1 MSSMCTAVGRV
12 WCMLRREWMPRMSL
26 LSFPRRRSSPF
37 VPIRGWCPRRQTL
50 NHARVGCISQSRGFV
65 VSSRFSRRMPILYTL
80 TFGPSDAAQWGV
92 AHSGVVI
99 RREGQ
104 VNQAEEVLQHFGIP
118 VYARLP
124 VLVNSSLQASLSIG
138 YCLWVR
144 WHAVVLPGLS
154 VYTVYFCRMSVLP
167 TLCEK
172 AEVFQDEVL
181 CSASDPRPYLGIDR
195 VHDFGLGL
203 LDSRVQTLSLA
214 VTGCVGRQVTDCT
227 VGVHLDDR
235 LGLLP
240 ARLSGVLSR
249 IHLSGWSMTGGIGG
263 MVRGKLE

>member
-1 MSSMCTAVGRV
+1 M
-12 WCMLRREWMPRMSL
+12 
-26 LSFPRRRSSPF
+26 
-37 VPIRGWCPRRQTL
+37 
-50 NHARVGCISQSRGFV
+50 
-65 VSSRFSRRMPILYTL
+65 
-80 TFGPSDAAQWGV
+80 
-92 AHSGVVI
+92 
-99 RREGQ
+99 
-104 VNQAEEVLQHFGIP
+104 
-118 VYARLP
+118 YARLP

-138 YCLWVR
+138 YCLRVR

-154 VYTVYFCRMSVLP
+154 VYAVYFCRMSVLP
-167 TLCEK
+167 ALCEK

-181 CSASDPRPYLGIDR
+181 CSATDPCPRVLSAPIVKEESRLGYPPYLGIDR

-214 VTGCVGRQVTDCT
+214 VTRCVGRQVTDCA

-249 IHLSGWSMTGGIGG
+249 IHLSGWSMTGSIGG
-263 MVRGKLE
+263 MMRGGEVG